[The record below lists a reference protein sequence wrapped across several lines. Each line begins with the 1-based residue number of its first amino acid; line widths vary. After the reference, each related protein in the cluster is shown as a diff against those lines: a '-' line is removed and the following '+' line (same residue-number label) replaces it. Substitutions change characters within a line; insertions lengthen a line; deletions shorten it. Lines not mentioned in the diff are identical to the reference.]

1 MFICVIN
8 KVCHDQ
14 CNNSGVSVLKRIV
27 VKFNITKILI
37 KEYHL
42 LSSLAIYNTISV
54 TNYLKLLLLKF

>member
-14 CNNSGVSVLKRIV
+14 CNNSEVSVLKRIV

-42 LSSLAIYNTISV
+42 LSSLAN
-54 TNYLKLLLLKF
+54 L